1 MHYQHANAITG
12 VGIAFASLGGLF
24 AEAQPGSI
32 GVWGS
37 VLALC
42 LLLVRAGHEVAL
54 RWIDWQRAKID
65 SNELKTRITELE
77 HEAANNL
84 RLAAAGVCPLNPT
97 GTGTPFCVR
106 PPDASSSALPPV
118 Q

>member
-1 MHYQHANAITG
+1 MHDTHANALTG
-12 VGIAFASLGGLF
+12 VGIALASLGGLF
-24 AEAQPGSI
+24 AEAQPGTI

-42 LLLVRAGHEVAL
+42 LLLVRAAHEVAL

-65 SNELKTRITELE
+65 SNELKNRITELE

-84 RLAAAGVCPLNPT
+84 RLAAAGVCPLNTT
-97 GTGTPFCVR
+97 GTGTPACVR
-106 PPDASSSALPPV
+106 PPGASSSALPPV